1 MIIIRKLEY
10 GNLEHRFT
18 EHRTS
23 LRYMRELRKDIVALG
38 AATNKAAQALGQLAG
53 VPPIQF
59 D

>member
-1 MIIIRKLEY
+1 
-10 GNLEHRFT
+10 
-18 EHRTS
+18 
-23 LRYMRELRKDIVALG
+23 MRELRKDIVALG